1 MRPALLREES
11 RIIAQDQED
20 TMQHSAGFIALRLLD
35 ADVQRAEHELAFR
48 RAAAERASLEQGRLA
63 ALASSV
69 GRGARRRRGLR
80 HAPQCAH

>member
-20 TMQHSAGFIALRLLD
+20 TMQNSAGFIALRLLD

-48 RAAAERASLEQGRLA
+48 RAAAERSTSEQGRLA
-63 ALASSV
+63 ALAWSV
-69 GRGARRRRGLR
+69 GRVARHRRGLR
-80 HAPQCAH
+80 HAPQFAQ

>member
-1 MRPALLREES
+1 MRRPLLREES

-69 GRGARRRRGLR
+69 GRAARRRRLH
-80 HAPQCAH
+80 HAPQFAQ